1 MFSLIKQVF
10 IVLLN
15 FNSSFANIPKVS
27 DQTKC
32 LSLSDETYTAIPILI
47 DLHPVELKYY
57 PFMINLDKCNGSCNV
72 LSLKICVPKETKDI
86 DFKVFIMILNKN
98 EAKTM
103 TKHN

>member
-1 MFSLIKQVF
+1 MFSHIKQVF

-15 FNSSFANIPKVS
+15 FNSSFASIPKVS

-32 LSLSDETYTAIPILI
+32 LSLSDETCIVIPILI

-57 PFMINLDKCNGSCNV
+57 PFMISLDKCDGSCSV
-72 LSLKICVPKETKDI
+72 LSLKICVPKVTKDI
-86 DFKVFIMILNKN
+86 DFKLFIMVLNKN